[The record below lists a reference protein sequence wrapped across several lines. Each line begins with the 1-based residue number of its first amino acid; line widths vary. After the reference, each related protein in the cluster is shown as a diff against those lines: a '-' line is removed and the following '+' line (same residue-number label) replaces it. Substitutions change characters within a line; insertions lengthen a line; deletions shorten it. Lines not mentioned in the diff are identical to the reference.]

1 MKKSLIK
8 EIDNYIN
15 YIQKQ
20 VKYGI
25 SNINL
30 KNLFIVLNERKYKS
44 NKFTHRGYSI
54 IYSNDLCNDF
64 KFIEMPSRIRCK

>member
-1 MKKSLIK
+1 MRKQLIK

-15 YIQKQ
+15 DIQEQ
-20 VKYGI
+20 VKKGI

-30 KNLFIVLNERKYKS
+30 KNLFIILDEKKYKS

-54 IYSNDLCNDF
+54 IYSNGLCNDF
-64 KFIEMPSRIRCK
+64 RFIEMPSRIRCR